1 MVSELA
7 KQAVNIKCGFENA
20 KMTGNYEC
28 AYALGMI
35 SKAAGIE
42 KNTGFN
48 NLIELRQLV
57 DDKLDAAN
65 IQDDKIK
72 KLIQMLSDYETTEVF
87 DEQMVQLYNDG
98 YDGK

>member
-28 AYALGMI
+28 AYALGII

-42 KNTGFN
+42 KNT
-48 NLIELRQLV
+48 LRRSV
-57 DDKLDAAN
+57 DDKLKWIE

-87 DEQMVQLYNDG
+87 DEQMRGLYKDG